1 MTGKPH
7 TSQFLRS
14 SPSAVGLSSFARWN
28 HLPSTPITDRDFTPK
43 IGSVLSHVTHIYYPE
58 AGSHCPACQHPW
70 SDHERL
76 GITKGPVETGEP
88 IT

>member
-1 MTGKPH
+1 MH
-7 TSQFLRS
+7 ND
-14 SPSAVGLSSFARWN
+14 PSDVSF
-28 HLPSTPITDRDFTPK
+28 TPIDVRCRQPGCTCKRSVSGTIVTD
-43 IGSVLSHVTHIYYPE
+43 GYAVAPE

-76 GITKGPVETGEP
+76 GLSKGPVETGEP